1 MENKMIEYYLLPCG
15 CVMSSEKIKD
25 KEYHYKVILPR
36 CVQARKEKTVYT
48 SDTSPDGHPLTCNA
62 KLLTKFEA
70 SIEIL
75 QG

>member
-15 CVMSSEKIKD
+15 CVMTAEKIKD

-36 CVQARKEKTVYT
+36 CVQARKEKTAYT
-48 SDTSPDGHPLTCNA
+48 SDTSPDGYNA